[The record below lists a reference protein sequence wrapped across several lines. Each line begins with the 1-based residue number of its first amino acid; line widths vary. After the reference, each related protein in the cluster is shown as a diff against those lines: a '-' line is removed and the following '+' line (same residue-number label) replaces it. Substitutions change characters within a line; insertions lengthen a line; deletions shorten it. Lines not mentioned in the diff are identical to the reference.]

1 MLVQEFGVGVR
12 GIVQSLV
19 QVFVQE
25 VVKVCVKSLYK
36 CVWPVRMGQLAGNE
50 VMVLLRHASDNLS
63 NSRHI

>member
-19 QVFVQE
+19 QVFVQV

-36 CVWPVRMGQLAGNE
+36 CVWSVRMGQLADND
-50 VMVLLRHASDNLS
+50 VMVLF
-63 NSRHI
+63 